1 MNQLDFQVR
10 IQFDD
15 KEDCEQEVNCFS
27 TLEEAQTVYVDRL
40 RTEDQP
46 CIMELIQVYTQHR
59 IEEGGVI
66 EDAEPLSEQMLN
78 LDAPI
83 FCQDCKQEVE
93 AITRTRR
100 DGVQQCSECVL
111 AEEGPQA

>member
-1 MNQLDFQVR
+1 MKTYRVKWEIDVEAKTPREAAEWALRIQRDRESTATVFSVDEWMDSKGLVIKPHTVDLQPDEVQLEVQLD
-10 IQFDD
+10 
-15 KEDCEQEVNCFS
+15 
-27 TLEEAQTVYVDRL
+27 
-40 RTEDQP
+40 
-46 CIMELIQVYTQHR
+46 
-59 IEEGGVI
+59 
-66 EDAEPLSEQMLN
+66 
-78 LDAPI
+78 DAPI